1 MTQVHHRAAALLLHA
16 GSQSKPTSRSMP
28 RVAPEQAYAAS
39 NSETNGPPSPSP
51 QKAKEVLAPICKDNG
66 DKDNGDTS
74 RRASRPPSPEQ
85 AHSFTSARNGANWP
99 KGTPPN
105 GGTPSRRRRAMS
117 SDFLKPGGVE
127 ADGALETSC
136 ALRTT

>member
-1 MTQVHHRAAALLLHA
+1 
-16 GSQSKPTSRSMP
+16 MP

-39 NSETNGPPSPSP
+39 NSETNGSPSPSP

-74 RRASRPPSPEQ
+74 RRASRPPSGEFKAVRVAESPEQ
-85 AHSFTSARNGANWP
+85 APSFTSARNGANWP
-99 KGTPPN
+99 GGTPPN
-105 GGTPSRRRRAMS
+105 GGTPSRRRRTMS
-117 SDFLKPGGVE
+117 SDLLKPGGVE

-136 ALRTT
+136 ALRTM